1 MIEKLV
7 LQIEHDNDKAKNIQ
21 EEQDDM
27 IDAYRCA
34 YLCAGIDGKL
44 ECSENGP
51 GGEHGPRC

>member
-7 LQIEHDNDKAKNIQ
+7 LQIEHDNDKAENIQ

-34 YLCAGIDGKL
+34 YLCAGRLCALLRAGAMV
-44 ECSENGP
+44 
-51 GGEHGPRC
+51 PRARKP